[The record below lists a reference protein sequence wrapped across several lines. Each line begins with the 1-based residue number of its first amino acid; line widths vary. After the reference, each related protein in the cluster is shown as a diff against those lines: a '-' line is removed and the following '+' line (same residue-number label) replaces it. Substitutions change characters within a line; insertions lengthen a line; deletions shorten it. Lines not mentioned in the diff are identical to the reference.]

1 MNVPSRMCTLR
12 EIRRHLRV
20 VIGTILVVVSLLFSI
35 TSIVVI
41 PPKPCFYEDFNNQN
55 MPPLSDDALFLIN
68 QAAAALIS
76 HVKSREN
83 LILTDEHIIRSW
95 AKEFALAVS
104 KYRRI
109 VRVLT
114 QNRSNEVAFTPSAE
128 VISTLVAADKFLLK
142 NVHWSWDDLWLDQR
156 WKNAAAERK
165 MVWET
170 EEERRRKARESEEH
184 ARIAKAEALLCMENI
199 EIDYPTAEELEAY
212 RRETGAVPDESQKT
226 PPIHSFNPVFNS
238 TDIDNDTLARFSPLT
253 FQRQFSLPPQTILAN
268 TKRSRQ
274 AVDDDGDDDGESNE
288 NGSGDGQY
296 EETKISKDAELIG
309 AITSNS
315 RQAYVHR
322 HRVAFVKEKSAS
334 ASALTIRS
342 VALAVL
348 KIILGVPWKRTSH
361 QLRGA
366 GAGAG
371 GEGEALVGGGGGP
384 PLEELGLE
392 HRARRSD

>member
-1 MNVPSRMCTLR
+1 
-12 EIRRHLRV
+12 
-20 VIGTILVVVSLLFSI
+20 
-35 TSIVVI
+35 
-41 PPKPCFYEDFNNQN
+41 

-83 LILTDEHIIRSW
+83 LILTDEDIIRSW

-114 QNRSNEVAFTPSAE
+114 QNRSNEVAFAPSAE
-128 VISTLVAADKFLLK
+128 VLSTLLAADKFLLK
-142 NVHWSWDDLWLDQR
+142 NVHWSWDDSWLDQR

-170 EEERRRKARESEEH
+170 EEERRRKARESEEEH

-226 PPIHSFNPVFNS
+226 PPIHSFNPIFNS

-268 TKRSRQ
+268 TADKN
-274 AVDDDGDDDGESNE
+274 ESLYTGTN
-288 NGSGDGQY
+288 N
-296 EETKISKDAELIG
+296 
-309 AITSNS
+309 
-315 RQAYVHR
+315 
-322 HRVAFVKEKSAS
+322 RVA
-334 ASALTIRS
+334 
-342 VALAVL
+342 
-348 KIILGVPWKRTSH
+348 
-361 QLRGA
+361 QLPDSPTKKA
-366 GAGAG
+366 YYS
-371 GEGEALVGGGGGP
+371 P
-384 PLEELGLE
+384 
-392 HRARRSD
+392 D